1 MCWTSSGVQVEI
13 KCTFMLIA
21 IGLAL
26 AQKQMYEL
34 RQFVGVSLVRGD
46 DLVKTISDQ
55 MDR

>member
-1 MCWTSSGVQVEI
+1 
-13 KCTFMLIA
+13 MLIA